1 MSDVVAKI
9 LKEHQRRPGQLET
22 ETKGQFFWRILRES
36 IRDTTKLVSNADT
49 KSIHIGHGV
58 HHTRKINH
66 VETINDVLFNPLTQE
81 YLTVD
86 SHGINIF
93 HHDGRLKGHVEPEEP
108 IDRLVFCKGSKRYVG
123 WTPDDVFIKMFA
135 PSFELISEAKSP
147 HPITCVLYN
156 EQQNEVISA
165 GHAHI
170 MSWCF
175 RYGAKH
181 LVPQKVIR
189 DSFLSQDTFTM
200 LAVENTASRAQR
212 CFAVCESNIAV
223 FNLHDGV
230 MLEYKRNLHVR
241 KITSILFFN
250 PLKYLVTGARDG
262 SVKVWDTDWHLKLVF
277 VGHRGPV
284 TALSVYPY
292 GPYIISGSE
301 DTTMRVWS
309 LETCDEVDLIE
320 AGVPIAGL
328 GTQLKNDDVFSFA
341 DTTVD
346 LWKLRHIHNLFTT
359 VGSKVNKINMTTH
372 PDVTSRAMCVCR
384 DGTVRIITPGSGD
397 VLTTY
402 LADDAQQGII
412 DAAYSASENM
422 LFAILKSGQIIK
434 ADTSVNPC
442 KVVKTWSP
450 PSGNAKDKNSLNCI
464 CLYEYVVQST
474 MQNDTWKGIFKTLAA
489 TNVMDDKQIKN
500 KDRTLLIGGRK
511 DGYVAVLDWKT
522 LKCVFKT
529 DAHGYKG
536 VLGVATNPKNDQLIT
551 AGLDCGMIKD
561 DNVIKVWRVFP
572 FAEESLTPLMSIYC
586 AHMPLHMTVMKTT
599 LCVAFQ
605 DPNTATYSLVHYNLI
620 NKSRNDHS
628 PDEDHID
635 NITGLACNPRMKV
648 FASTSID
655 GTIKI
660 WDDYNRLIRC
670 IKLNAEPYGV
680 DFCSQRGDLLVG
692 IGNHIHRISHE
703 SYMPKAYLRKMV
715 SMVFPDVPTEQPL
728 EYELEGIRALTPL
741 SHKRLK
747 AAHSSLFRF
756 DRFVD
761 TLTEEETEQITKE
774 KEEKEEAYAKLAARE
789 EELRKLRDGEFEF
802 TKTNAIKK
810 GTSASTRVKNEGFRS
825 YWDQVHLES
834 QRPDIPDYDD
844 WDLTRPIVDY
854 DPERKWM
861 PEKEPVGFFPD
872 PSLARWPHR
881 KPGQL
886 KPILDFELS
895 IESMICSC
903 EVDKRIPIKTE
914 SEDDEDKIK
923 MEGKRDEGTMMS
935 KLGTE
940 EDEEEERMETDGNQA
955 DDEQEK
961 EDDKEEKMDTRE
973 EEEEE
978 EEEEELDIPPLPIHP
993 RGFIPNSVLVR
1004 LIWPPEE
1011 TAKVMEDR
1019 YRPPQLDEDQLA
1031 QVAAHK
1037 QFLAETETE
1046 RVIIWSE
1053 EEEGTPLPDGN
1064 KQEDADK
1071 KKSIDDLEFGAPS
1084 TSHLAKR
1091 LGINI
1096 EEPTS
1101 PKDIEIEKDP
1111 TPTPPPTP
1119 PPEEPK
1125 EEPVKPQP
1133 KKTTKMKVEKL
1144 ISKPKT
1150 PPPKEPTPTP
1160 PPPPTPSPPRPPT
1173 PLPQFITQFKG
1184 SEWFEQYFPNAT
1196 NRTFPKPWT
1205 VSAFVTMLLR
1215 LLKIADY
1222 GMKTPI
1228 LYAIL
1233 ALHQQDPI
1241 PNAESVL
1248 DLLLSILNKSV
1259 GPTCQ
1264 DEDQKD
1270 FIVACLHFFKAYG
1283 KFNKKVVVE
1292 IMVEFVDGD
1301 KMVREM
1307 AHDLFIHMGL
1317 EDAHNYF
1324 VKELDSWDVW
1334 GMEEESRKKEVREMA
1349 TMWLDQWMALFKGH
1363 LKRSIEQLQKGKL
1376 TGKIARKRS
1385 IGGTKASPT
1394 KRTLKQ
1400 PVDAPVATDQGSQD
1414 SDKLSETGG
1423 SDSKSVK
1430 SVSSKGEPGPKPQP
1444 PPQKSLTVT
1453 FNVPPD
1459 MSALDNIQPTEAINY
1474 FVEMEVERH
1483 LEKLKMAAAKEQRK
1497 KEDDKKNTVLVLPKI
1512 RSKPNLVRLGETH
1525 TSTCKDRRET
1535 VLQTERHNHSL
1546 FKFRLPPLPHQLR
1559 KKMEADGLYTFTS
1572 KIDFPLKTYV
1582 LNPFPSPIDV
1592 YDQLH
1597 QPILLT
1603 LKTSQKYFV
1612 PGQSVVQS
1620 ENYR

>member
-1 MSDVVAKI
+1 
-9 LKEHQRRPGQLET
+9 
-22 ETKGQFFWRILRES
+22 
-36 IRDTTKLVSNADT
+36 
-49 KSIHIGHGV
+49 
-58 HHTRKINH
+58 
-66 VETINDVLFNPLTQE
+66 
-81 YLTVD
+81 
-86 SHGINIF
+86 
-93 HHDGRLKGHVEPEEP
+93 
-108 IDRLVFCKGSKRYVG
+108 
-123 WTPDDVFIKMFA
+123 
-135 PSFELISEAKSP
+135 
-147 HPITCVLYN
+147 
-156 EQQNEVISA
+156 
-165 GHAHI
+165 
-170 MSWCF
+170 
-175 RYGAKH
+175 
-181 LVPQKVIR
+181 
-189 DSFLSQDTFTM
+189 
-200 LAVENTASRAQR
+200 
-212 CFAVCESNIAV
+212 
-223 FNLHDGV
+223 
-230 MLEYKRNLHVR
+230 
-241 KITSILFFN
+241 
-250 PLKYLVTGARDG
+250 
-262 SVKVWDTDWHLKLVF
+262 
-277 VGHRGPV
+277 
-284 TALSVYPY
+284 
-292 GPYIISGSE
+292 
-301 DTTMRVWS
+301 
-309 LETCDEVDLIE
+309 
-320 AGVPIAGL
+320 
-328 GTQLKNDDVFSFA
+328 
-341 DTTVD
+341 
-346 LWKLRHIHNLFTT
+346 
-359 VGSKVNKINMTTH
+359 
-372 PDVTSRAMCVCR
+372 
-384 DGTVRIITPGSGD
+384 
-397 VLTTY
+397 
-402 LADDAQQGII
+402 
-412 DAAYSASENM
+412 
-422 LFAILKSGQIIK
+422 
-434 ADTSVNPC
+434 
-442 KVVKTWSP
+442 
-450 PSGNAKDKNSLNCI
+450 
-464 CLYEYVVQST
+464 
-474 MQNDTWKGIFKTLAA
+474 
-489 TNVMDDKQIKN
+489 
-500 KDRTLLIGGRK
+500 
-511 DGYVAVLDWKT
+511 
-522 LKCVFKT
+522 
-529 DAHGYKG
+529 
-536 VLGVATNPKNDQLIT
+536 
-551 AGLDCGMIKD
+551 MIKD

-572 FAEESLTPLMSIYC
+572 FAEEALTPLMSIYC

-635 NITGLACNPRMKV
+635 NITGIACNPRMKV
-648 FASTSID
+648 FASTSND

-692 IGNHIHRISHE
+692 IGNHIHRISHD
-703 SYMPKAYLRKMV
+703 SYMPKTYLRKMV
-715 SMVFPDVPTEQPL
+715 SMVFPEVPSEPSL
-728 EYELEGIRALTPL
+728 EYELDGIRALTPL

-756 DRFVD
+756 ERFVD
-761 TLTEEETEQITKE
+761 TLTEEETDRITRE
-774 KEEKEEAYAKLAARE
+774 KEEKEEAYARLAARE

-802 TKTNAIKK
+802 SKANAIKR
-810 GTSASTRVKNEGFRS
+810 GTSAANRVKNEGFRS
-825 YWDQVHLES
+825 YWDQVHIETN
-834 QRPDIPDYDD
+834 RPDIPDYDD

-861 PEKEPVGFFPD
+861 PEREPVGFFPD

-886 KPILDFELS
+886 KPIFDSELS
-895 IESMICSC
+895 IESMVCTC
-903 EVDKRIPIKTE
+903 EVDKNKPIETDE
-914 SEDDEDKIK
+914 NEDEANENK
-923 MEGKRDEGTMMS
+923 MVEKKDEGTMMS
-935 KLGTE
+935 KIEIE
-940 EDEEEERMETDGNQA
+940 ENEEEKEVEEKMETDGNQA
-955 DDEQEK
+955 DDEQE
-961 EDDKEEKMDTRE
+961 EENIEKEEKMDTRE
-973 EEEEE
+973 EEEEQE
-978 EEEEELDIPPLPIHP
+978 EEEEEEKEAHPLPIHP

-1011 TAKVMEDR
+1011 TAKIMEDR

-1031 QVAAHK
+1031 QVALHK
-1037 QFLAETETE
+1037 QFIAETETE

-1053 EEEGTPLPDGN
+1053 EEEDV
-1064 KQEDADK
+1064 EK
-1071 KKSIDDLEFGAPS
+1071 KKSVDDLDFGSPS

-1091 LGINI
+1091 LGINL
-1096 EEPTS
+1096 EEPTT
-1101 PKDIEIEKDP
+1101 PEDLEVEKDP

-1125 EEPVKPQP
+1125 EEPVKPPP

-1196 NRTFPKPWT
+1196 NRSFPKPWT

-1241 PNAESVL
+1241 PNVESVM
-1248 DLLLSILNKSV
+1248 DLILSILNKNI

-1270 FIVACLHFFKAYG
+1270 FIVACLHFFKAHG
-1283 KFNKKVVVE
+1283 KFSKKVVVE

-1334 GMEEESRKKEVREMA
+1334 GIEEESRKKEVREMA
-1349 TMWLDQWMALFKGH
+1349 TMWLEQWMALFKGH

-1376 TGKIARKRS
+1376 AGKIARKRS
-1385 IGGTKASPT
+1385 IGGGTKTSGSPT
-1394 KRTLKQ
+1394 KRTIKQ
-1400 PVDAPVATDQGSQD
+1400 PVEAPVPTEQGSLD
-1414 SDKLSETGG
+1414 SSDKLSEAGG

-1430 SVSSKGEPGPKPQP
+1430 SEATSKGDSATKPKP
-1444 PPQKSLTVT
+1444 PPQKSITVT

-1459 MSALDNIQPTEAINY
+1459 MSALDNIQPIEAINY

-1483 LEKLKMAAAKEQRK
+1483 LEKLKQAAAKEQSK

-1512 RSKPNLVRLGETH
+1512 RSGSAGGSLIGRDDLISEDDFMSRDFSDEELKRSAAGSSSDFKRAREWWEEMKRSKNKKKKQKEERTRKSKPNLVRLGETH

-1535 VLQTERHNHSL
+1535 VLQTEL
-1546 FKFRLPPLPHQLR
+1546 RLPPLPHQLR

-1592 YDQLH
+1592 YDELH